1 LSRFRII
8 AVLPLA
14 GMLSACNA
22 VVLAPAGD
30 IAEQQRNLLIESTVL
45 MLLIII
51 PVMALTALFAWRY
64 RDSNTAAR
72 YEPDWNHSTQLE
84 LVIWSAPLLI
94 IICLGA
100 VTWASTH
107 LLDPYRPLDRIATG
121 QSVTREAG
129 PLKVDVV
136 ALDWK
141 WLFIYPD
148 YGIATVNELAAP
160 VNRPIAFRI
169 AASSVM
175 NSFYIPA
182 LAGQV
187 FIWLTAFYQD
197 IFLLREQGGNFARL
211 HIQGMFICFVLS
223 ATLLVL
229 FITRINRNLRARD
242 AHLARL
248 RQQSAEED
256 HIVRMGLLASGA
268 AHELGTP
275 LATLSVILN
284 DWQHMPTL
292 KETPELSQEIVE
304 MQAQVERCKTIVSGI
319 LMSSGE
325 ARGEGTLR
333 TTVNAFVDGLATE
346 WRASRSPTRFEYA
359 NAFGKDAAIVS
370 DTALKQVIFNLFD
383 NALEASPNLV
393 EVGVRRTEDDLVITV
408 SDEGPG
414 FSEEMLAEFGK
425 PYRSS
430 KGRPGGG
437 LGLFLVVNVVRK
449 LGGVIAAENTAG
461 KGAIVTLTLPLASLS
476 PGGNHGD

>member
-1 LSRFRII
+1 VVTVLVVHFWLGIALPLTKMAIVIAFLVGLNIVSLFKHRFHDIVSNTELFLALLLDVAALTLQLYLSGGAANPFVSLYLLQVTLA
-8 AVLPLA
+8 AVLL
-14 GMLSACNA
+14 
-22 VVLAPAGD
+22 D
-30 IAEQQRNLLIESTVL
+30 
-45 MLLIII
+45 
-51 PVMALTALFAWRY
+51 AW
-64 RDSNTAAR
+64 S
-72 YEPDWNHSTQLE
+72 
-84 LVIWSAPLLI
+84 
-94 IICLGA
+94 
-100 VTWASTH
+100 TWALVLITS
-107 LLDPYRPLDRIATG
+107 G
-121 QSVTREAG
+121 CFV
-129 PLKVDVV
+129 
-136 ALDWK
+136 
-141 WLFIYPD
+141 
-148 YGIATVNELAAP
+148 
-160 VNRPIAFRI
+160 
-169 AASSVM
+169 
-175 NSFYIPA
+175 
-182 LAGQV
+182 
-187 FIWLTAFYQD
+187 WLTAFYQD
-197 IFLLREQGGNFARL
+197 IFLSREQGGDFARL

-284 DWQHMPTL
+284 DWQHMPAL
-292 KETPELSQEIVE
+292 EETPELSQEIVE

-333 TTVNAFVDGLATE
+333 TTVNAFVDGLAAE
-346 WRASRSPTRFEYA
+346 WRVSRSPARFDYT

-393 EVGVRRTEDDLVITV
+393 EVGIRRAEDDLVITV

-414 FSEEMLAEFGK
+414 FSEEMLATFGK

-430 KGRPGGG
+430 KDRPGGG

-449 LGGVIAAENTAG
+449 LGGVIAAENAAG
-461 KGAIVTLTLPLASLS
+461 KGAILTLTLPLASLS

>member
-1 LSRFRII
+1 VVTILVVHFWLGIALPLTKMAIVIAFLVALNIVSLLKHRYHDIVSNTELFLALLLDVAALTLQLYLSGGAANPFVSLYLLQVTLA
-8 AVLPLA
+8 AVL
-14 GMLSACNA
+14 
-22 VVLAPAGD
+22 VD
-30 IAEQQRNLLIESTVL
+30 
-45 MLLIII
+45 
-51 PVMALTALFAWRY
+51 AW
-64 RDSNTAAR
+64 S
-72 YEPDWNHSTQLE
+72 
-84 LVIWSAPLLI
+84 
-94 IICLGA
+94 
-100 VTWASTH
+100 TWA
-107 LLDPYRPLDRIATG
+107 LVLIASG
-121 QSVTREAG
+121 C
-129 PLKVDVV
+129 
-136 ALDWK
+136 
-141 WLFIYPD
+141 
-148 YGIATVNELAAP
+148 
-160 VNRPIAFRI
+160 
-169 AASSVM
+169 
-175 NSFYIPA
+175 
-182 LAGQV
+182 

-197 IFLLREQGGNFARL
+197 IFSLREQGGNFARL

-229 FITRINRNLRARD
+229 FITRITRNLRGRD

-284 DWQHMPTL
+284 DWQHMTVL
-292 KETPELSQEIVE
+292 KETPELSQEIAE

-333 TTVNAFVDGLATE
+333 TTVNVFVDGLAAE
-346 WRASRSPTRFEYA
+346 WRASRSPARFEYT

-393 EVGVRRTEDDLVITV
+393 EVGVRRTEGDLVIAV

-414 FSEEMLAEFGK
+414 FSEEMLTEFGK

-449 LGGVIAAENTAG
+449 LGGVIAAANAAG

>member
-1 LSRFRII
+1 VVTVLVVHFWLGIALPLTKMAIVIAFLVALNIVSLFKHRYHDIVSNTELFLALLLDVAALTLQLYLSGGAANPFVSLYLLQVTLA
-8 AVLPLA
+8 AVL
-14 GMLSACNA
+14 
-22 VVLAPAGD
+22 VD
-30 IAEQQRNLLIESTVL
+30 
-45 MLLIII
+45 
-51 PVMALTALFAWRY
+51 AW
-64 RDSNTAAR
+64 S
-72 YEPDWNHSTQLE
+72 
-84 LVIWSAPLLI
+84 
-94 IICLGA
+94 
-100 VTWASTH
+100 TWALVLITS
-107 LLDPYRPLDRIATG
+107 G
-121 QSVTREAG
+121 C
-129 PLKVDVV
+129 
-136 ALDWK
+136 
-141 WLFIYPD
+141 
-148 YGIATVNELAAP
+148 
-160 VNRPIAFRI
+160 
-169 AASSVM
+169 
-175 NSFYIPA
+175 
-182 LAGQV
+182 
-187 FIWLTAFYQD
+187 FIWLTAFHQD
-197 IFLLREQGGNFARL
+197 IFSLREQGGNFARL

-229 FITRINRNLRARD
+229 FITRINRNLRGRD

-284 DWQHMPTL
+284 DWQHMTVL

-333 TTVNAFVDGLATE
+333 TTVNAFVDGLAAE
-346 WRASRSPTRFEYA
+346 WRASRSPARFEYT

-393 EVGVRRTEDDLVITV
+393 EVGVRRTEGDLVIAV

-449 LGGVIAAENTAG
+449 LGGVIAAANAAG

>member
-1 LSRFRII
+1 VVTILVVHFWLGIALPLTKMAIVIAFLVALNIVSLFKHRYHDIVSNTELFLALLLDVASLTLQLYLSGGAANPFVSLYLLQVTLA
-8 AVLPLA
+8 AVL
-14 GMLSACNA
+14 
-22 VVLAPAGD
+22 VD
-30 IAEQQRNLLIESTVL
+30 
-45 MLLIII
+45 
-51 PVMALTALFAWRY
+51 AW
-64 RDSNTAAR
+64 S
-72 YEPDWNHSTQLE
+72 
-84 LVIWSAPLLI
+84 
-94 IICLGA
+94 
-100 VTWASTH
+100 TWALVLITS
-107 LLDPYRPLDRIATG
+107 G
-121 QSVTREAG
+121 C
-129 PLKVDVV
+129 
-136 ALDWK
+136 
-141 WLFIYPD
+141 
-148 YGIATVNELAAP
+148 
-160 VNRPIAFRI
+160 
-169 AASSVM
+169 
-175 NSFYIPA
+175 
-182 LAGQV
+182 
-187 FIWLTAFYQD
+187 FIWLTAVYQD
-197 IFLLREQGGNFARL
+197 IFSLREQGGNFARL

-229 FITRINRNLRARD
+229 FITRINRNLRGRD

-284 DWQHMPTL
+284 DWQHMPVL

-304 MQAQVERCKTIVSGI
+304 MQLQLERCKTIVSGI

-333 TTVNAFVDGLATE
+333 TTVNAFVDGLAAE
-346 WRASRSPTRFEYA
+346 WRASRSPARFEYA
-359 NAFGKDAAIVS
+359 NGFGKDAAIVS

-393 EVGVRRTEDDLVITV
+393 EVGVRRTEGDLVIAV
-408 SDEGPG
+408 RDEGPG

-449 LGGVIAAENTAG
+449 LGGVIAAANAAG